1 MGEEEEEDEQTRM
14 LLKLRW
20 LALCLVG
27 QGGLLARWRCPQGD
41 PKLIEVSARG
51 GPRIVF
57 AVRGFLQH
65 TYCSLCSISHRCE
78 LLSGEQSNAEI
89 MKVGS

>member
-1 MGEEEEEDEQTRM
+1 MWERGRRRM
-14 LLKLRW
+14 SMW

-41 PKLIEVSARG
+41 PKLIEVSAHG

-65 TYCSLCSISHRCE
+65 TFVHCVGISHRCE
-78 LLSGEQSNAEI
+78 LLSGGQSNAEI

>member
-1 MGEEEEEDEQTRM
+1 MGEEEEEDEETRM
-14 LLKLRW
+14 LRKLRW

-27 QGGLLARWRCPQGD
+27 QGGLLARWKCPQGD
-41 PKLIEVSARG
+41 PKLIEVSAHG

-65 TYCSLCSISHRCE
+65 TFDRCVAFLTGVNSSQE
-78 LLSGEQSNAEI
+78 DNQMQRS
-89 MKVGS
+89 